1 MQNQMKRYS
10 IFGPVQTAGQFRLR
24 QGGTSF
30 HPSPSICRGRDHGR
44 RRELSRALPRA
55 LRLPREVSS
64 PSLLSGC
71 TAIILTTLYNGDRP
85 AGSATPG
92 Q

>member
-30 HPSPSICRGRDHGR
+30 HPSPSICWGRDHGR

-64 PSLLSGC
+64 PPLLSGC
-71 TAIILTTLYNGDRP
+71 TVIILNTLYNGDRP
-85 AGSATPG
+85 ARSAVPS

>member
-1 MQNQMKRYS
+1 MQNQVNQYS
-10 IFGPVQTAGQFRLR
+10 VFGPVQTAGQFRLR

-30 HPSPSICRGRDHGR
+30 HLLPSFCRGRNHGR
-44 RRELSRALPRA
+44 RRELSRALPWA

-85 AGSATPG
+85 AESAAPN

>member
-1 MQNQMKRYS
+1 MQKQMKRYS

-30 HPSPSICRGRDHGR
+30 HPLPFFCRGRDHGR
-44 RRELSRALPRA
+44 RRERSRALPRA
-55 LRLPREVSS
+55 SRLPREILSQ
-64 PSLLSGC
+64 SLASGC

>member
-10 IFGPVQTAGQFRLR
+10 IFGLVQTAGQFRLR

-30 HPSPSICRGRDHGR
+30 HPSPSFCRGRDHGR

-55 LRLPREVSS
+55 LRLPREI
-64 PSLLSGC
+64 PSQPLTSGDA
-71 TAIILTTLYNGDRP
+71 AIILNNLYNGDRP
-85 AGSATPG
+85 VKSAAPG
-92 Q
+92 P